1 MLGNDAFVLKGKEAW
16 TATTRKHA
24 HVLRPDIMFD
34 RVINVKINYVR
45 YKVLDSGEK
54 QQYDSSFIIIRSDYE
69 PVASTKP
76 LGSAISEQMKAAN
89 GVTNGRF
96 DGTAVTHFE
105 KVRIKP
111 DIRLTYRGHGSAGI
125 RFEVTI
131 GNFFTLLDDG
141 DIAAELNSASSGIE
155 IKNIE
160 VLFGYMSQFPNL
172 TEMPAGYNVNTYNN
186 FADKRY
192 SNASYICGRVLYWY
206 RSATPPDGA
215 YTFYCSVVDIYANTL
230 SQVSRVNNQAV
241 TAYQFKQQLIGD
253 YKRYVFPKGMSLES
267 VLEWY
272 ITKHYIRPNTGY
284 SATDTTMNDEKN
296 HCLTEKGSA
305 LYGVQVFV
313 LSYNVFITASEK
325 YYDTFIPLKNNVVSM
340 LTALKEAYYPN
351 LEYKFDVDGNVYIY
365 DKDEEFNNPRIRKK
379 LAAVE
384 AITTAKINT
393 FNKTVAESGIN
404 MRTARPNS
412 ASVFGFITIPAIYSL
427 QYGPITY
434 ISCPYFSV
442 LFPGQKVMFNAS
454 YSVAKSQGASI
465 STQIERFS
473 EGVKEV
479 PEYNSYTVLYYD
491 IDFSTVS
498 EYNNMNLYCIR

>member
-1 MLGNDAFVLKGKEAW
+1 MQGNDAFVLKGKEAW
-16 TATTRKHA
+16 DATTRKHA
-24 HVLRPDIMFD
+24 HVLRPDVMFD

-45 YKVLDSGEK
+45 FKVLDDGEK
-54 QQYDSSFIIIRSDYE
+54 QQYASSFIIIRSDYE
-69 PVASTKP
+69 PVASTKA
-76 LGSAISEQMKAAN
+76 LGSVVSEQYKAVN

-111 DIRLTYRGHGSAGI
+111 DIRITYRGHGSAGI

-141 DIAAELNSASSGIE
+141 DVAAELNSASSGIE

-172 TEMPAGYNVNTYNN
+172 MEMPAGYNVNTYNN

-192 SNASYICGRVLYWY
+192 SNASYLCGRVLYWY
-206 RSATPPDGA
+206 RSASPPDGA
-215 YTFYCSVVDIYANTL
+215 YTFYCSVADVEANTL
-230 SQVSRVNNQAV
+230 SQIARVNNQAI
-241 TAYQFKQQLIGD
+241 TAYQFSQQLIGD
-253 YKRYVFPKGMSLES
+253 YKRYITPKKLTLES

-272 ITKHYIRPNTGY
+272 ITKHYIRPNTSY
-284 SATDTTMNDEKN
+284 SSSDPEMNDEKN

-313 LSYNVFITASEK
+313 LSYNIFITTSER
-325 YYDTFIPLKNNVVSM
+325 YYDTFISLKSNVVSM
-340 LTALKEAYYPN
+340 LNAIKDTYYPN
-351 LEYKFDVDGNVYIY
+351 LTYKFDVDGNVYVY
-365 DKDEEFNNPRIRKK
+365 DKDEEFNNPKIRKK

-384 AITTAKINT
+384 AITTAKINS
-393 FNKTVAESGIN
+393 FNKTVSESTMS
-404 MRTARPNS
+404 MRTARPQS
-412 ASVFGFITIPAIYSL
+412 ASALGYITIPAVYSL

-442 LFPGQKVMFNAS
+442 LFPGQKVLFNSS

-465 STQIERFS
+465 STQIAS
-473 EGVKEV
+473 INDV

-498 EYNNMNLYCIR
+498 EYNNMNLYCVR